1 MAKWIATAV
10 AVGLVLILVL
20 WKLTA
25 PPGEKH
31 RNAVV
36 PDAAVEPTGPTTM
49 PTFKKRAV
57 KKPQAKPSDGG
68 IVLEK
73 VEKLDPKSE
82 EFNRRI
88 DIGITDRLRA
98 HAALCYKGGGNPDA
112 KLKIFYRLRIE
123 NGKSWVTDVKLENH
137 GIPDAIARCMVD
149 NVERATWSSDDMP
162 DFTTPE
168 NDREMLFVRL
178 RALKKYKWRY
188 KELRQ

>member
-1 MAKWIATAV
+1 MAKWIAV
-10 AVGLVLILVL
+10 AAGVGLLLILVL

-25 PPGEKH
+25 PPDEDKKKRPIAEK
-31 RNAVV
+31 
-36 PDAAVEPTGPTTM
+36 VEPTGPTPM
-49 PTFKKRAV
+49 PKFGKKVV
-57 KKPQAKPSDGG
+57 KKPQKKQPDGG
-68 IVLEK
+68 IALAP

-88 DIGITDRLRA
+88 DVGITDRLRA
-98 HAALCYKGGGNPDA
+98 HAALCYKGGGDPDA

-123 NGKSWVTDVKLENH
+123 NNKAWVTDVKLENH
-137 GIPDAIARCMVD
+137 GIDAAVARCMVD
-149 NVERATWSSDDMP
+149 KVERATWNPKDMP

-178 RALKKYKWRY
+178 RALKKYKDRY